1 MKKLYRPLCFVAA
14 VAAMSLTSCQKENFN
29 PAGEGE
35 TVTIT
40 VHANVEDVA
49 NATKTHIEGTQVLW
63 DENEEMKVIA
73 FNNAD
78 PENTGSESVSTEFTP
93 SADFTTATFKAAVS
107 EGKNPDRIAGV
118 YPADAAVGLGSVY
131 GKNVNATSYKVELS
145 AAQSATADSYDPAS
159 YIMIAR
165 ADAYPLE
172 NGEWTA
178 YYKRAT
184 ALNCMTLS
192 GITDEIK
199 SVTVTFPEGQQAA
212 GRRYYNLATGEA
224 GEIYHEPTNVVTV
237 NYATPLKAG
246 NGENDVWFTSWNVN
260 VKTGESITVKAESAT
275 KIYTKTLTATK
286 KDVALMENYLNI
298 FPFDMTGAEVENA
311 TEATGDGT
319 LENPYN
325 VAAALDL
332 IATSGGT
339 ESEVYVKGFI
349 TEIDEVST
357 SFGNATYFISDD
369 KEGSNRIEVFRGK
382 YLEESNFTSEDQIAV
397 GDEVIVV
404 GGLENYNGT
413 YEISQNNYI
422 YSHNGKTELD
432 GPSAGSPGSA
442 ERPYTVAEAFEAIT
456 TSGITQK
463 VYVEGTIS
471 SIDEVSTQFGN
482 ATYDISDDGSTQG
495 DQLTVFRGYYLDN
508 ERFTSVDQINVG
520 DKVIVFGNLVNYN
533 GTYEFNSDNYIY
545 SLNGSASQPE
555 LSVSSKA
562 VTVSADETE
571 VVFEYTARNLTG
583 DVSATVASDE
593 SQIISG
599 SPVVDAAAS
608 TVTVTL
614 NPNTDEVEKTATIT
628 LTTEGVEPV
637 TLTIT
642 QRAYVA
648 AGTEGTATF
657 IVAEA
662 FSSTPHEAEI
672 SPATIDG
679 ITISGGKGDN
689 TNMGP
694 KRYNDEIRMYYYN
707 TLTVSGDSGVTI
719 TSINF
724 TISGSNIGYD
734 FSADTGEYSNG
745 NWTGSS
751 NSVTFTNGK
760 GNNNKQFR
768 TTQIVVKY
776 TK

>member
-14 VAAMSLTSCQKENFN
+14 VAAMTLTSCQKENFN
-29 PAGEGE
+29 PAGDGE

-63 DENEEMKVIA
+63 DENEEMKVIT

-78 PENTGSESVSTEFTP
+78 PDNTGSESNSTEFTP
-93 SADFTTATFKAAVS
+93 SADFTTATFKATVDES
-107 EGKNPDRIAGV
+107 NSPDRIAGV
-118 YPADAAVGLGSVY
+118 YPADAAKGLESDT
-131 GKNVNATSYKVELS
+131 KASAYKVELK
-145 AAQSATADSYDPAS
+145 ANQSATATSYDPS
-159 YIMIAR
+159 TYIMIAR
-165 ADAYPLE
+165 ADNYPLE
-172 NGEWTA
+172 NNEWTA

-184 ALNCMTLS
+184 ALNQMILS
-192 GITDEIK
+192 GITDDIK
-199 SVTVTFPEGQQAA
+199 SVTITFPEGQQAA
-212 GRRYYNLATGEA
+212 GRRYFNLATGEA

-260 VKTGESITVKAESAT
+260 VKTGEAITVKAESAT

-286 KDVALMENYLNI
+286 EVALMENYLNI

-357 SFGNATYFISDD
+357 SYGNATYFISDD

-432 GPSAGSPGSA
+432 GPSAGSPGSV

-471 SIDEVSTQFGN
+471 SIAEVSTQQYGN

-495 DQLTVFRGYYLDN
+495 DQLTVFRGYYLNN

-533 GTYEFNSDNYIY
+533 GTYEFNSGNYIY

-599 SPVVDAAAS
+599 SPVVDAVAS

-614 NPNTDEVEKTATIT
+614 NPNTDKVEKTATIT
-628 LTTEGVEPV
+628 LSAPAADNVDDI
-637 TLTIT
+637 TLTVT
-642 QRAYVA
+642 QRASGAVA
-648 AGTEGTATF
+648 TEV
-657 IVAEA
+657 IE
-662 FSSTPHEAEI
+662 EI
-672 SPATIDG
+672 FMDQ
-679 ITISGGKGDN
+679 
-689 TNMGP
+689 
-694 KRYNDEIRMYYYN
+694 
-707 TLTVSGDSGVTI
+707 V
-719 TSINF
+719 
-724 TISGSNIGYD
+724 
-734 FSADTGEYSNG
+734 FSASEELDESKTYTWGIF
-745 NWTGSS
+745 
-751 NSVTFTNGK
+751 SVTFEKNNTSNTNYNSGDPGVRFYQDDILK
-760 GNNNKQFR
+760 FDAGNKTILKMEFSSYDSKNGPISADSGNVSNLTWTGETSSVAITAKKQLRFNKITVTYRQ
-768 TTQIVVKY
+768 
-776 TK
+776 